1 MALSPSSE
9 IRMQLGL
16 CLLPILFIALASTA
30 ADLQNPDFESPPS
43 NLPENSTAPF
53 ELLTANNTIPGWTFD
68 GTVQYVTA
76 GPTIALPGNGHAIQ
90 LGQDGKINQ
99 TFIANTNTMNY
110 ILTFTLA
117 LGDQNCSAI
126 ADILVSA
133 PDSRGVFS
141 LKQHYGKETWE
152 SYGHYLGSWRDG
164 EHINLV
170 IQSQTTEPN
179 PNSTCWP
186 IVDTLLLKGV
196 ATLDKGNGNL
206 LPNGGFESGPDFL
219 SNSTE
224 GILLDPVSSPIQS
237 AIQQWSVLGTVK
249 YVDSKN
255 YFVPEG
261 NAAIEFISGISTG
274 IQTASTLTEGS
285 AYNLDFTLGDANDSC
300 VGTFILGAQAGST
313 VQNFTLQSKGT
324 GSAKNF
330 SMTFKADSSVTPI
343 SFLSYTS
350 SQTKDGV
357 FCGPVVDNVIL
368 QASYGLKPEIPSK
381 VTFCWL
387 VFLVAI
393 LQLTM

>member
-1 MALSPSSE
+1 M
-9 IRMQLGL
+9 
-16 CLLPILFIALASTA
+16 
-30 ADLQNPDFESPPS
+30 
-43 NLPENSTAPF
+43 PENSTAPF

-196 ATLDKGNGNL
+196 ATLDKGNG
-206 LPNGGFESGPDFL
+206 
-219 SNSTE
+219 
-224 GILLDPVSSPIQS
+224 
-237 AIQQWSVLGTVK
+237 K
-249 YVDSKN
+249 
-255 YFVPEG
+255 
-261 NAAIEFISGISTG
+261 
-274 IQTASTLTEGS
+274 
-285 AYNLDFTLGDANDSC
+285 
-300 VGTFILGAQAGST
+300 
-313 VQNFTLQSKGT
+313 
-324 GSAKNF
+324 
-330 SMTFKADSSVTPI
+330 
-343 SFLSYTS
+343 
-350 SQTKDGV
+350 
-357 FCGPVVDNVIL
+357 
-368 QASYGLKPEIPSK
+368 
-381 VTFCWL
+381 
-387 VFLVAI
+387 
-393 LQLTM
+393 